1 VEWSVN
7 EKAALEVAAGAAYAG
22 ARAMVTMK
30 QVGLNVASDP
40 LMSLAYVGV
49 KGGMVVVVADDPG
62 PISSQTEQDTRQFGI
77 FSKLPVFDPTS
88 PEEAYRMVADAFEVS
103 EKYHTP
109 VILRPTTRVCHGC
122 ASVALLPPL
131 DIPAPEGFVRDPGR
145 WVIFPRL
152 SYQNHLKIE
161 ARNPMLGEAFSALP
175 YNAITGAADATRGV
189 ATGGVSYEYAME
201 SIDLGEFK
209 LLKVATPHPFPE
221 KLALE
226 FLAGLDEVL
235 CLEELDPV
243 IERALIETAQK
254 HRLNVIIRGK
264 LTGDTRVAGENSVE
278 SVRSDIARF
287 LGRDIPPEPAPDA
300 DCPALPIRPPVL
312 CAGCPH
318 RASFYA
324 VKVAARG
331 KKAFFTGDI
340 GCYTLGNAAPLNM
353 VDTCLC
359 MGGGITV
366 AQGIGRIDKDALMF
380 AFVGDSTFFASGI
393 TGVVNAVYNQSEMI
407 LIVVDNATTAMTGNQ
422 PHPGTGR
429 RMTGSPV
436 NPISIP
442 KVLEAVGVSPVIE
455 ADPLDHKAAIAAV
468 KRAIEASGV
477 RAVIFKSP
485 CVANLKKTKVCR
497 IDTAKCTSCKTCVK
511 LLGCPALVV
520 EKSKIFIEPSLC
532 TGCNLCAQI
541 CPQKAI
547 GEVTGH
553 A

>member
-1 VEWSVN
+1 
-7 EKAALEVAAGAAYAG
+7 
-22 ARAMVTMK
+22 
-30 QVGLNVASDP
+30 
-40 LMSLAYVGV
+40 
-49 KGGMVVVVADDPG
+49 
-62 PISSQTEQDTRQFGI
+62 
-77 FSKLPVFDPTS
+77 
-88 PEEAYRMVADAFEVS
+88 
-103 EKYHTP
+103 
-109 VILRPTTRVCHGC
+109 
-122 ASVALLPPL
+122 
-131 DIPAPEGFVRDPGR
+131 
-145 WVIFPRL
+145 
-152 SYQNHLKIE
+152 
-161 ARNPMLGEAFSALP
+161 
-175 YNAITGAADATRGV
+175 
-189 ATGGVSYEYAME
+189 
-201 SIDLGEFK
+201 
-209 LLKVATPHPFPE
+209 
-221 KLALE
+221 
-226 FLAGLDEVL
+226 
-235 CLEELDPV
+235 
-243 IERALIETAQK
+243 
-254 HRLNVIIRGK
+254 
-264 LTGDTRVAGENSVE
+264 
-278 SVRSDIARF
+278 
-287 LGRDIPPEPAPDA
+287 
-300 DCPALPIRPPVL
+300 
-312 CAGCPH
+312 
-318 RASFYA
+318 
-324 VKVAARG
+324 
-331 KKAFFTGDI
+331 
-340 GCYTLGNAAPLNM
+340 
-353 VDTCLC
+353 
-359 MGGGITV
+359 
-366 AQGIGRIDKDALMF
+366 MF